1 MNAVYHDLSA
11 LAAAAADCDCTAHMH
26 QDEQG
31 NPVYSIGSENIGAAE
46 FSTYAAALEWA
57 TNRVAGDVAEVA
69 GGDIANALLNDLMA
83 ARNQCR
89 MVLLIQGAIVNLA
102 KLPQHDRA
110 AAGFAIGLV
119 NVLEVGLEHLPKGGE
134 Q

>member
-11 LAAAAADCDCTAHMH
+11 LAAAAADCDCSAHLH
-26 QDEQG
+26 HDAQG
-31 NPVYSIGSENIGAAE
+31 KPVFSIGSENIGAAE

-57 TNRVAGDVAEVA
+57 TSRVAGDVAEVA
-69 GGDIANALLNDLMA
+69 GGDIASALLNEMMA
-83 ARNQCR
+83 ARNQCQ
-89 MVLLIQGAIVNLA
+89 VALLIQAAIVNLA

-119 NVLEVGLEHLPKGGE
+119 NVLEVGLEHLPRVAE
-134 Q
+134 

>member
-11 LAAAAADCDCTAHMH
+11 LAAAAADCDCSAHMH
-26 QDEQG
+26 QDDQG
-31 NPVYSIGSENIGAAE
+31 RTVFSIGNENIGAAE

-57 TNRVAGDVAEVA
+57 TNCVAGDVAEVA
-69 GGDIANALLNDLMA
+69 GGDIANALLNDLMT

-89 MVLLIQGAIVNLA
+89 MALLIQAAIVNLA

-119 NVLEVGLEHLPKGGE
+119 NVLEVGLEHLPRVAE
-134 Q
+134 